1 MAITLFV
8 SAIVLMALGFPV
20 AFALAMSAAI
30 AVFAG
35 GRYPQLI
42 VFKEMFTGIDS
53 FPLMAVPFFILAAE
67 IMSGGAL
74 TIVLLR
80 FAAQFVGHLRG
91 GLGHANILSLTLFSG
106 ISGSAL
112 ADAAGPGSMMVKMMD
127 KAGYSRAYAAALT
140 ASTAIVGP
148 IIPPSIIM
156 IIYALQDENVS
167 VGGLFIAGFAP
178 GILIAVAMAIV
189 NWRVCV
195 KRDYRSREP
204 RPSGREML
212 VNSVKAIP
220 ALMLVV
226 LILVGIRFGIFT
238 PTEASV
244 VAVFYALVCGKWV
257 YRTLEWKA
265 LPHIA
270 ARSAL
275 LTASVLL
282 VVAASAAFAWVLTIE
297 GIPQQL
303 AETIVSWNLSPV
315 TFLVAVNIL
324 LLLFG
329 IFMEPLPGVMIL
341 VPILAPIA
349 SALGIDPIHFAM
361 VVIVNLTLGMI
372 TPPVGGLLFVTS
384 VATKVPLAALT
395 RELPPFLLAHLV
407 VLIMLTFIPAI
418 STWLPHT
425 LGFFFFLRAKDADH
439 SGHQH

>member
-1 MAITLFV
+1 MITTLFIAAV
-8 SAIVLMALGFPV
+8 VLMAIGMPIAFSLGM
-20 AFALAMSAAI
+20 AAALS
-30 AVFAG
+30 VFVG
-35 GRYPQLI
+35 GKYPQAI

-74 TIVLLR
+74 TLVLLR
-80 FAAQFVGHLRG
+80 FASQFVGHLRG

-156 IIYALQDENVS
+156 IIYALQDESVS

-204 RPSGREML
+204 RPTMREIL
-212 VNSVKAIP
+212 VNSFKAIP

-244 VAVFYALVCGKWV
+244 VAVFYALICGKFV
-257 YRTLEWKA
+257 YRTLEWSA
-265 LPHIA
+265 LPSII
-270 ARSAL
+270 ARSAF
-275 LTASVLL
+275 LTASVLF
-282 VVAASAAFAWVLTIE
+282 VVAASGAFAWVLTIN
-297 GIPQQL
+297 GLPQQL
-303 AETIVSWNLSPV
+303 ANLIISWDLSPIA
-315 TFLVAVNIL
+315 FLIAVNIF

-341 VPILAPIA
+341 VPILAPISA
-349 SALGIDPIHFAM
+349 ALGIDPIHFAM

-384 VATKVPLAALT
+384 VATKVPLSALT
-395 RELPPFLLAHLV
+395 RELPPFLVAHAI
-407 VLIMLTFIPAI
+407 VLMMLTFIPAI

-425 LGFFFFLRAKDADH
+425 LGF
-439 SGHQH
+439 